1 MLSLTAL
8 ACDGSPSE
16 PANMVDGG
24 SWYVSGFHWPHDG
37 RPYESGNFV
46 IYSDAASDQ
55 ARETLAEIG
64 EELLTELKEKFDITD
79 NQAFLFPPGQEKIHI
94 YTYKNY
100 APTYWGGWSYY
111 GGLLIYSLDHEWRG
125 QIGHTAMSVYAAVV
139 RHELMH
145 VVESL
150 LKATNNPNRV
160 DVWLTEG
167 IAETVSGGTA
177 GGAITDLATLN
188 DRIAT
193 YGQLNP
199 IAMHV
204 YDYPDIEGVAYNFY
218 YPMFQLA
225 VTYLVDQEGHGGT
238 YEDLKDLFLDVRNG
252 TDFSAAFESR
262 FGISLKDYEDSF
274 FGLMNEYLN

>member
-1 MLSLTAL
+1 
-8 ACDGSPSE
+8 
-16 PANMVDGG
+16 MVDGG
-24 SWYVSGFHWPHDG
+24 SWYVTGYRWPHDG
-37 RPYESGNFV
+37 RPYESENLV
-46 IYSDAASDQ
+46 VYSDAASDQ
-55 ARETLAEIG
+55 ARQTLAEIG
-64 EELLTELKEKFDITD
+64 EELLTELKEEFAITD
-79 NQAFLFPPGQEKIHI
+79 EQTFVFPRGQEEIHI
-94 YTYKNY
+94 YAYKNY
-100 APTYWGGWSYY
+100 APTWWGGWGYY

-125 QIGHTAMSVYAAVV
+125 QIGHTAMSMYVPVV
-139 RHELMH
+139 KHELMH

-150 LKATNNPNRV
+150 IKASNNPHLV

-204 YDYPDIEGVAYNFY
+204 YDYPDIEGVSYNYY

-225 VTYLVDQEGHGGT
+225 VTYLLDQDGHGGA
-238 YEDLKDLFLDVRNG
+238 YGNLKDLFLDVRNG
-252 TDFSAAFESR
+252 TVFSEAFESR
-262 FGISLKDYEDSF
+262 FGISLKEYEEQF
-274 FGLMNEYLN
+274 FDLMNDYLN